1 METSELKNTIKIKN
15 SINGINGRKKRTEER
30 SVSLKTE
37 QKKLS
42 KMNKREKIERGKKE
56 QSIRNLWGYNRKN
69 LTFMPLKSQTEQEK
83 AAGLI
88 KY

>member
-42 KMNKREKIERGKKE
+42 KMNKREKIDRGEKK
-56 QSIRNLWGYNRKN
+56 SRASGTCGAI
-69 LTFMPLKSQTEQEK
+69 TEK
-83 AAGLI
+83 I
-88 KY
+88 